1 MIALMAI
8 TLYTSRVLLAT
19 LGITDFGIY
28 SVVGSVTATFYSL
41 RSVFAEAI
49 QRFLNFE
56 EKTINILYKLILLTY
71 LPLLP
76 LVKMQIFLISNLE
89 INKQDGKAIV

>member
-1 MIALMAI
+1 MSETINRLSKNTLFLYIRMIALMAI

-49 QRFLNFE
+49 QRFLIV
-56 EKTINILYKLILLTY
+56 EKVKNRCLILLLYFT
-71 LPLLP
+71 
-76 LVKMQIFLISNLE
+76 
-89 INKQDGKAIV
+89 

>member
-56 EKTINILYKLILLTY
+56 RVEIVEKVKNRCLILLLYFT
-71 LPLLP
+71 
-76 LVKMQIFLISNLE
+76 
-89 INKQDGKAIV
+89 